1 MFHWDKM
8 YKHEENIERD
18 VTERVEEY
26 VKEFYNVDSIFD
38 LTDDQIN
45 ELDNFRNNDISEYS
59 VMQIGFSNLINDWEN
74 EEYDDEEEWDDE

>member
-18 VTERVEEY
+18 ITERVEEY
-26 VKEFYNVDSIFD
+26 VKEFYNVDSIYD

-59 VMQIGFSNLINDWEN
+59 VMQIGFSNVINDWEN
-74 EEYDDEEEWDDE
+74 EEYDDEEEWEDE